1 MLERVEGRVN
11 KMINGLE
18 DLSYQDGPRQL
29 GLFSLD
35 NIQCSGNVNNVCS
48 SLKGGCKGDVNPGS
62 FQ

>member
-18 DLSYQDGPRQL
+18 DLSYQDRLRQL

-35 NIQCSGNVNNVCS
+35 NTLCSGNVNYVCS
-48 SLKGGCKGDVNPGS
+48 YLKGGCKGDVKPSS

>member
-18 DLSYQDGPRQL
+18 ALSYQDRLRQL

-35 NIQCSGNVNNVCS
+35 NTSCSGNVNYVCS
-48 SLKGGCKGDVNPGS
+48 YLKGGCKGDVKPSS